1 MLRKLIAILLT
12 LFLLPIIIFG
22 ILLIYFEDG
31 SPGIFKQKRLGIFGK
46 VFYIYKIRTMKNETP
61 SLGTHEVHPSYNLH
75 YGSRLR
81 RFKIDEFPQI
91 FNIVKGDINF
101 IGSRPGL
108 PNQIELKEF
117 RNKEGVLSSKP
128 GITGLAQVCGFDM
141 SDPMKLSK
149 IDSLYLE
156 KRSFFLDLKIIVATF
171 SNLFRNDLKGFIRNN
186 LDV

>member
-1 MLRKLIAILLT
+1 M
-12 LFLLPIIIFG
+12 
-22 ILLIYFEDG
+22 
-31 SPGIFKQKRLGIFGK
+31 
-46 VFYIYKIRTMKNETP
+46 
-61 SLGTHEVHPSYNLH
+61 HPSYNLH
-75 YGSRLR
+75 YGSLLR
-81 RFKIDEFPQI
+81 RFKIDELPQI

-171 SNLFRNDLKGFIRNN
+171 QIFLGMT
-186 LDV
+186 